1 MYISFQVRIVVKKL
15 LKLCYVIYNAYIKNL
30 YLSSCHSQPF
40 FCVVGHTSIFCFDLR
55 YEKIMLIKAVAGMF
69 DA

>member
-1 MYISFQVRIVVKKL
+1 MRILKSVPIIMSFNSRFSAWWGIL
-15 LKLCYVIYNAYIKNL
+15 PF
-30 YLSSCHSQPF
+30 SS
-40 FCVVGHTSIFCFDLR
+40 FDLR